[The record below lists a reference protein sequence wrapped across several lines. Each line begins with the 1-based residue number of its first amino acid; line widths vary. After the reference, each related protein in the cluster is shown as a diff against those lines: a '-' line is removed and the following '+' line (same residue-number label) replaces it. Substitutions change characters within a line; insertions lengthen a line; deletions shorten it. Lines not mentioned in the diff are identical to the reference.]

1 MNRNTLEAYAQKA
14 RRDFIAAVTDRA
26 AFYGLTAKNIEPVVE
41 QGDVTMIGAHAFP
54 RNVAEPHKRLEERI
68 QQDGFEQVMEATAYT
83 WFNRFA
89 AIRYMELHSYLDH
102 GYRVLS
108 HPEGRPYPE
117 ILEHAADVDLP
128 GLDREKVVELKLD
141 GSKDE
146 ELYRLLLKA
155 QCNALH
161 QAMPFLFERIG
172 DETELL
178 LPANLLHTD
187 SLIRQM
193 VESIDESAWG
203 QIEIIGWL
211 YQFYISEKKGQ
222 VIGKVVAS
230 EDIPAAT
237 QLFTPNWIVKY
248 LVQNSLGAQWLATYP
263 HSSIRGQMAYY
274 IEPAEQTEE
283 VKAQLAAITPSPLN
297 PEALT
302 LIDPASGSGHILVEA
317 YDLFKA
323 IYLERGYR
331 QRDVAQ
337 LILEK
342 NLFGLDID
350 GRAAQLTGFALMM
363 KGWADD
369 RRLFERGV
377 ELNVRPLLDSK
388 GFDAERLAQCVNLPD
403 YGLTDSDL
411 TELKQLFEHASTFGS
426 LIQVPKG
433 LGAKLPALK
442 QLSEST
448 SQDLFVSD
456 ALKHLGAIVR
466 QAEML
471 AAQYDAVVANPPYMG
486 SKFHTPVLK
495 KFLRDHYKGYEKDM
509 FSAFIDRDLAFSKPH
524 GRLGFM
530 SPFVWMFISSHE
542 HMRTRL
548 IDEETITSLIQL
560 EYSGFEGATVPI
572 CTFTLQKG
580 HVASQKGCFIR
591 LSDFRGSDS
600 QEPRTLEAIQNRD
613 CGWFFEAAQDEFT
626 KIPGSPVAYWV
637 SSALVNSFLNGV
649 LLRNVTDTRI
659 GMATGNND
667 KYIRRWWEVSCESM
681 RTACSTRAE
690 AKESVAR
697 WFPLAKG
704 GDYRRWFGNITHLV
718 NWENDGHELRTTP
731 HPSGTRIWAH
741 NFNLSRI
748 FSEGIT
754 WSAVSSAY
762 FGVRLLPQGCL
773 FGSGGSSAFCGS
785 YPPLVVLALLNSKLA
800 TTYMQVFSQ
809 TLNFEVGDVGK
820 LPLQTD
826 TIALRKDGIL
836 DTARRITDHTKED
849 WDAYERSWDFE
860 SLPILTVSS
869 ATTPTLESSYTAWIT
884 QNHESIAEMKRLE
897 DENNHLFIDAYG
909 LQDELTPNVPIE
921 EITLTVNPA
930 YRYGGKLTEEEQWDR
945 FRRDTM
951 AELGSY
957 AIGCMMGRYSLDDPG
972 FIYAHSGGTGF
983 DPSRYTTFPA
993 DPDGIVPL
1001 TYSDWFEDDAAHRLI
1016 EFISVA
1022 WDATHLE
1029 DNLAFL
1035 ASNLLTKQNE
1045 PSREALRRYLCDRF
1059 FEDHLQTYKKRP
1071 LYWLFSSGKQKAFQC
1086 LVYLHRYN
1094 EGTLA
1099 RMRTEYVIPLQGMVA
1114 SRVRRLE
1121 GDIAAAASTAHRK
1134 RLEKERAKLVKQQS
1148 ELREFDEKLR
1158 HYADQRISLDL
1169 DDGVKVNY
1177 GKFGDLLAEVKAIT
1191 GAKADGWM

>member
-1 MNRNTLEAYAQKA
+1 MNLKPLEAYAQKA
-14 RRDFIAAVTDRA
+14 RRDFIAAVTGRA
-26 AFYGLTAKNIEPVVE
+26 EFYGLTANNIEPVVE

-54 RNVAEPHKRLEERI
+54 RNVADPRKRLEEQIR
-68 QQDGFEQVMEATAYT
+68 QDGFEQVMEAIAST

-89 AIRYMELHSYLDH
+89 AIRYMELHGYLDH

-117 ILEHAADVDLP
+117 ILEHATDVDLP
-128 GLDREKVVELKLD
+128 GFDREKAVELKLD

-161 QAMPFLFERIG
+161 QAMPFLFGRIG

-178 LPANLLHTD
+178 LPANLLHTG
-187 SLIRQM
+187 SLIHRM

-211 YQFYISEKKGQ
+211 YQFYISEKKDQ
-222 VIGKVVAS
+222 VIGNVVAS

-248 LVQNSLGAQWLATYP
+248 LVQNSLGAQWLAAYP
-263 HSSIRGQMAYY
+263 DSQLSEQMDYY
-274 IEPAEQTEE
+274 IKPAEQTDE
-283 VKAQLAAITPSPLN
+283 VKAQLAVITPGTLN

-331 QRDVAQ
+331 QKDVAR

-363 KGWADD
+363 KGRADD
-369 RRLFERGV
+369 RRFFERGV

-388 GFDAERLAQCVNLPD
+388 GFDAERLAQSVKLAT

-426 LIQVPKG
+426 LIQVPEG
-433 LGAKLPALK
+433 LAAKLPALK
-442 QLSEST
+442 QLSEAT

-456 ALKHLGAIVR
+456 ALTHLAALVR

-471 AAQYDAVVANPPYMG
+471 ATQYDAVVANPPYMG
-486 SKFHTPVLK
+486 SKGMNALLK
-495 KFLRDHYKGYEKDM
+495 KFAKYHFPDAKSDL
-509 FSAFIDRDLAFSKPH
+509 FACFIKRGFTLAHDAGHNAMVTMQS
-524 GRLGFM
+524 
-530 SPFVWMFISSHE
+530 WMFLSSFEKMRESMLREKTIKTMAHLGARAFGSISGE
-542 HMRTRL
+542 VVQTTACVL
-548 IDEETITSLIQL
+548 
-560 EYSGFEGATVPI
+560 
-572 CTFTLQKG
+572 
-580 HVASQKGCFIR
+580 
-591 LSDFRGSDS
+591 
-600 QEPRTLEAIQNRD
+600 QNRSPQ
-613 CGWFFEAAQDEFT
+613 GYKPVFFRLLDGGEVEKSTALANGEKRFDTTAQDEFK

-637 SSALVNSFLNGV
+637 SDALVNSFSNGI
-649 LLRNVTDTRI
+649 LLRNVADTRI

-667 KYIRRWWEVSCESM
+667 KYIRTWSEISRESM
-681 RTACSTRAE
+681 RTACATRAE
-690 AKESVAR
+690 AKESGAR

-704 GDYRRWFGNITHLV
+704 GDYRRWFGNITQLV

-731 HPSGTRIWAH
+731 HPSGARIWAH

-773 FGSGGSSAFCGS
+773 FGSGGSSAFCDRH
-785 YPPLVVLALLNSKLA
+785 PPLVVLALLNSKLA
-800 TTYMQVFSQ
+800 TSYTQVFSQ
-809 TLNFEVGDVGK
+809 TLNFEVGDIGK
-820 LPLQTD
+820 LPLQVD
-826 TIALRKDGIL
+826 AIGCREHGIL
-836 DTARRITDHTKED
+836 HTARRITDHTQED
-849 WDAYERSWDFE
+849 WDAYERSWDFQ
-860 SLPILTVSS
+860 SLPILMASS
-869 ATTPTLESSYTAWIT
+869 DTTSTLESSYAAWNA
-884 QNHESIAEMKRLE
+884 QNRNSIVEMQRLE
-897 DENNHLFIDAYG
+897 EENNRLFIDAYG
-909 LQDELTPNVPIE
+909 LQSELTPDVLIE
-921 EITLTVNPA
+921 QITLTVNPS
-930 YRYGGKLTEEEQWDR
+930 YRYGGKLTEEDQWTR
-945 FRRDTM
+945 FRQDTM
-951 AELGSY
+951 AELVSY
-957 AIGCMMGRYSLDDPG
+957 AIGCMMGRYSLAEPG
-972 FIYAHSGGTGF
+972 LIYAHSGGAGF
-983 DPSRYTTFPA
+983 NPNRYITFPA

-1001 TYSDWFEDDAAHRLI
+1001 TDSDWFEDDAAQRLI

-1029 DNLAFL
+1029 DNLTFL
-1035 ASNLLTKQNE
+1035 ASNLSTKKNE
-1045 PSREALRRYLCDRF
+1045 PSREALRRYLCGRF
-1059 FEDHLQTYKKRP
+1059 FKDHLQTYKKRP
-1071 LYWLFSSGKQKAFQC
+1071 IYWLFSSGKQKAFQC

-1094 EGTLA
+1094 ERTLA

-1114 SRVRRLE
+1114 SRVLRLKD
-1121 GDIAAAASTAHRK
+1121 DIAADTSTAHRR

-1177 GKFGDLLAEVKAIT
+1177 GKFGDLLAEVKPIT
-1191 GAKADGWM
+1191 GAKAG